1 MMQHQDTVP
10 QAPLSPVKSF
20 KIGDKAVYPAHGVG
34 EVTAIEDREISG
46 MSQTFYILRI
56 LDNGLQIMIPTNNI
70 RQVGLREVIGADMVE
85 KVFGILRQKGLSV
98 DTTTWNRR
106 YREYMEKIKTGS
118 VFEVAE
124 VLRDLYLLKT
134 DKDLSFCELKLLDT
148 ARGLLIKELAVAK
161 NCDEEEVEQEFK
173 AIFKF

>member
-1 MMQHQDTVP
+1 MMQPQDTVP
-10 QAPLSPVKSF
+10 KAPATPAKTF
-20 KIGDKAVYPAHGVG
+20 QIGDKAVYPAHGVG

-85 KVFGILRQKGLSV
+85 KVFNILRQKGLSV

-106 YREYMEKIKTGS
+106 YRENMEKIKTGS

-161 NCDEEEVEQEFK
+161 NCDEETVEQEFK
-173 AIFKF
+173 AIFNA